1 MMTAGD
7 SNITRLYFKNPSIA
21 QHKYMTNKRIFGK
34 FMKLYHTII
43 GSFQVNQISEF
54 SRRLLIASANPLFR
68 EGLHR
73 LYANQ
78 WNEQNVHVDM
88 ATTMGETL
96 NYLESRQPDLVIVD
110 YDDKTINRGEFLNRF
125 VTGEMPMKVLLVSLV
140 SSEPIVI
147 YNRKHLTA
155 AQAEDWLANPWDE

>member
-7 SNITRLYFKNPSIA
+7 SNITRLYFKNPSFA
-21 QHKYMTNKRIFGK
+21 HRKYMTNWRIFGK
-34 FMKLYHTII
+34 LLKFNHTVI
-43 GSFQVNQISEF
+43 GSFKVNQISEF

-73 LYANQ
+73 LYASQ
-78 WNEQNVHVDM
+78 WNAQNVRVEM
-88 ATTMGETL
+88 ATTMEETL
-96 NYLESRQPDLVIVD
+96 NCLESRQPDLVIVD
-110 YDDKTINRGEFLNRF
+110 HDDKTINRGEFLNRF
-125 VTGEMPMKVLLVSLV
+125 VTGEMPMKVLLVSLA

-155 AQAEDWLANPWDE
+155 AQVEDWLANPWDE

>member
-1 MMTAGD
+1 
-7 SNITRLYFKNPSIA
+7 
-21 QHKYMTNKRIFGK
+21 MTNKRIFGK
-34 FMKLYHTII
+34 FMRSNQQSL
-43 GSFQVNQISEF
+43 GLFEVNQISEF
-54 SRRLLIASANPLFR
+54 SRLLLIASANPLFR

-73 LYANQ
+73 LYADQ
-78 WNEQNVHVDM
+78 WNEQSVHVDVA
-88 ATTMGETL
+88 ATMEETL
-96 NYLESRQPDLVIVD
+96 NFLESRQPDLVIVD

-125 VTGEMPMKVLLVSLV
+125 VTGEMPMKVLLVSLA